1 MLPLSAFRRKF
12 PQRIRANSGMRS
24 RLILGQKKPERT
36 QSELSL
42 RIAVVVFVG
51 MIVILIIIYIFFAVA
66 LAFLFFFLFLVRLL
80 SCEGTDHMIVRSQ
93 LELKDEA
100 RPG

>member
-12 PQRIRANSGMRS
+12 PQRIRANWDAFEVDTGSEEAP
-24 RLILGQKKPERT
+24 KEP

-51 MIVILIIIYIFFAVA
+51 MIVILNIIYIFFAVA

>member
-12 PQRIRANSGMRS
+12 PQRIRANWDAFEVDTGSEEAP
-24 RLILGQKKPERT
+24 KEP

-51 MIVILIIIYIFFAVA
+51 MIVILNIIYIFFAAA
-66 LAFLFFFLFLVRLL
+66 LAFLFFFLVRLL